1 MLIRK
6 MKIPSS
12 WNPAEITNLGNARN
26 IYSDA
31 NAENSFSPASASIP
45 KLISSNAQRHKG
57 PVCSTTSLK
66 VKIFCSSV
74 IGFLYCVFLWW
85 SQFTPGPRG
94 CLMFSLT
101 CAVNKR
107 LNLAVLHWG
116 WNWEKWRRWH
126 RTQGDF
132 VRRLVTIKAALISIF
147 IETMDEMTMC
157 LLAVT
162 NPRRI
167 TTSLSISISFM
178 ERF

>member
-12 WNPAEITNLGNARN
+12 WNPAEITFGQCTVRLFRCKCRKF
-26 IYSDA
+26 I
-31 NAENSFSPASASIP
+31 FTCFHLIL
-45 KLISSNAQRHKG
+45 KLISSIAQRHKR

-66 VKIFCSSV
+66 VKIFYSSV
-74 IGFLYCVFLWW
+74 IGFLNCVFLWW

-101 CAVNKR
+101 CAVNMR
-107 LNLAVLHWG
+107 LNLEVLHWG

-147 IETMDEMTMC
+147 IETMD
-157 LLAVT
+157 
-162 NPRRI
+162 
-167 TTSLSISISFM
+167 
-178 ERF
+178 